1 MDNSILAGK
10 YIYSLMVENEELSV
24 LVDSD
29 KIYPL
34 RVELRLDP
42 DTGEEQEIT
51 FPFIIYSRTS
61 LEPTYTKNFLT
72 ENLLKY
78 TVIVV
83 SDDYDNSLEV
93 ANAVRHALEGKAIRN
108 EYLNI
113 CPIKLDSVTEETME
127 DTILQRM
134 EFSFA
139 VN

>member
-51 FPFIIYSRTS
+51 FPFIIYSMTS

>member
-10 YIYSLMVENEELSV
+10 YIYNLMIENDELSE

-42 DTGEEQEIT
+42 VTGEEQEIT
-51 FPFIIYSRTS
+51 FPFIIYSRTM

-72 ENLLKY
+72 ENLQKY

-83 SDDYDNSLEV
+83 SDDYDNSLDV

-127 DTILQRM
+127 DTIIQRM

>member
-51 FPFIIYSRTS
+51 FPFIIYSMTS
-61 LEPTYTKNFLT
+61 LEPTYTKNFIT

>member
-1 MDNSILAGK
+1 
-10 YIYSLMVENEELSV
+10 MVENEELSV

-51 FPFIIYSRTS
+51 FPFIIYSMTS

>member
-42 DTGEEQEIT
+42 ETGEEQEIT

>member
-51 FPFIIYSRTS
+51 FPFIIYSMTS

-113 CPIKLDSVTEETME
+113 CPIKLDSVTEETIE

>member
-1 MDNSILAGK
+1 MDNTILAGK
-10 YIYSLMVENEELSV
+10 YIYNLMIENDELSE

-42 DTGEEQEIT
+42 VTGEEQEIT
-51 FPFIIYSRTS
+51 FPFIIYSRTM

-72 ENLLKY
+72 ENLQKY

-83 SDDYDNSLEV
+83 SDDYDNSLDV

-127 DTILQRM
+127 DTIIQRM